1 MPETMTED
9 NPYHYEITVTDDQAG
24 ARIDRWISSVLPAVS
39 RTRAKALL
47 EEGSVFGPHGP
58 VTDPARRVAAG
69 QSYRIVVPE
78 SPSAIPEPEPEPIP
92 LRIVFEDAH
101 IIVIDK
107 PAGMVV
113 HPAPGS
119 EERTLVNA
127 LLAHCGNA
135 LSTIGGALRPGIVH
149 RLDKD
154 TSGLLIAAKT
164 DQAHTSLAEQL
175 AARTMTRQY
184 RAVVWGVP
192 SPRVGSIEG
201 NIGRSPADRKRMAVL
216 RTSGRPARTHYRVL
230 QSFGT
235 AAAEVECRL
244 ETGRTHQIRVH
255 MASRGYPLIGDQTYG
270 RTSPARRAAAARAK
284 SALDFPRQALH
295 AARLELLHPSDG
307 RPLSFAADMPK
318 DLQELI
324 CDLGHI
330 RPD

>member
-9 NPYHYEITVTDDQAG
+9 NPYRYEITVADEQTG
-24 ARIDRWISSVLPAVS
+24 LRIDRWLGSALPALS
-39 RTRAKALL
+39 RTRAKTLL
-47 EEGSVFGPHGP
+47 EQGCVTGEDGP
-58 VTDPARRVAAG
+58 VTNPARRVAAG
-69 QSYRIVVPE
+69 QSYRIVVPQC
-78 SPSAIPEPEPEPIP
+78 SSTMSEPEPEWIP

-119 EERTLVNA
+119 DERTLVNA

-135 LSTIGGALRPGIVH
+135 LSTIGGVLRPGIVH

-154 TSGLLIAAKT
+154 TSGLLVAAKT
-164 DQAHTSLAEQL
+164 DAAHTSLAGQL
-175 AARTMTRQY
+175 AARTMVRQY

-192 SPRVGSIEG
+192 SPRAGSIEG
-201 NIGRSPADRKRMAVL
+201 NIGRSPSDRKRMTVL

-230 QSFGT
+230 RSFGT

-255 MASRGYPLIGDQTYG
+255 MTARGHPLIGDRTYG
-270 RTSPARRAAAARAK
+270 RISPARRAAIAGAD

-295 AARLELLHPSDG
+295 AARLDLLHPADR
-307 RPLSFAADMPK
+307 RPLSFSAELPIDIK
-318 DLQELI
+318 ELI
-324 CDLGHI
+324 CDLGHL